1 MSIKI
6 TTSENRV
13 VNFIKYFIFKRIT
26 LLSRSKAIYFDQSV
40 EITSQSSESVKKFV
54 SIYN

>member
-6 TTSENRV
+6 TTSENKV